1 MGPPTRDGTRA
12 TRASMQTR
20 AKPVEGKGYRVHLG
34 HADRGKPVEGKCWG
48 VHPGLSPSGF
58 RQCKHAHKAK
68 PVEDKGN
75 GYLKGEGDITWSEEE
90 AQGTRNQKRSRGA
103 RWEDCASDGGDTKK
117 QKKNT
122 PGAFKQWADQYHK
135 HNLVNLNV
143 FPQVEYWTDTNWEAY
158 KQDIQQEIS
167 DHMDTGY

>member
-1 MGPPTRDGTRA
+1 MRSGKYHLAFGTPTRDGTRA
-12 TRASMQTR
+12 TKANMQTR
-20 AKPVEGKGYRVHLG
+20 ARASQCRKSSGVHVLSPSPSGLRQCEHADKGKPVEGKG
-34 HADRGKPVEGKCWG
+34 K
-48 VHPGLSPSGF
+48 
-58 RQCKHAHKAK
+58 
-68 PVEDKGN
+68 
-75 GYLKGEGDITWSEEE
+75 GYLNGEGDIIWSEEE
-90 AQGTRNQKRSRGA
+90 AQGTRNQKRNRGA

-143 FPQVEYWTDTNWEAY
+143 FPQVEYWTDTKWEAY